1 MALDP
6 GIVAQ
11 RVEGREAFGQRHLVV
26 QPVQAF
32 VTQPA
37 QFDAVEQHL
46 ARIVPAEVAA
56 TVHLAWDQVV
66 KGQLGM
72 PAAQVADADVGFTG
86 HARILRRQR
95 RRIKRMD
102 DFERQLYAW
111 LAQIP
116 AGRVVTYGQLAKLIG
131 RPHGARWVGRR
142 LGRLPAGSALPW
154 HRVLNARG
162 RSSLPPNAGG
172 SNRQL
177 RLLQREGVLVVDG
190 RVSLV
195 RYRWDPFAV

>member
-1 MALDP
+1 
-6 GIVAQ
+6 
-11 RVEGREAFGQRHLVV
+11 
-26 QPVQAF
+26 
-32 VTQPA
+32 
-37 QFDAVEQHL
+37 
-46 ARIVPAEVAA
+46 
-56 TVHLAWDQVV
+56 
-66 KGQLGM
+66 
-72 PAAQVADADVGFTG
+72 
-86 HARILRRQR
+86 
-95 RRIKRMD
+95 MD

-154 HRVLNARG
+154 HRVVNARG
-162 RSSLPPNAGG
+162 GSSLPPSAGG